1 MPEHTAGSVDFL
13 NGEVYVFLEKL
24 TAIPRSR
31 EKGAAA
37 PKVMVWGSSASAL
50 QDGQAAIGGFHIE
63 VDGSRE
69 GQSRLGGAQSVAFLY
84 PTGHRFAVRAEW
96 TAYANR

>member
-1 MPEHTAGSVDFL
+1 VPEHTAGSVDFL

-37 PKVMVWGSSASAL
+37 PKVMV
-50 QDGQAAIGGFHIE
+50 
-63 VDGSRE
+63 
-69 GQSRLGGAQSVAFLY
+69 
-84 PTGHRFAVRAEW
+84 
-96 TAYANR
+96 